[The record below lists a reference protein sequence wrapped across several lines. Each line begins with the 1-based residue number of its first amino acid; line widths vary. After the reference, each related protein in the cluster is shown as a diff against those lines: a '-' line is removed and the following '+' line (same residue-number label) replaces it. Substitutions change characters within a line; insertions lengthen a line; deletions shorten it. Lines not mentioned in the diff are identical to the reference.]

1 MPSLLNHLRILI
13 ADDHAVTRAGLRNL
27 LSSRPGWHVC
37 AEAATG
43 REAVALA
50 EQHRPDIIVMDIVMP
65 ELSGLE
71 ATRRIRRLLPKTE
84 VLVLSLHY
92 SDQLAREVIES
103 GARAYVLKSDAS
115 KELLRAIRAV
125 SNHQPFYA
133 AGQRGFDQGCLRSKS
148 GSTVFGL
155 DLQNSYRAR
164 EGNSSITGRGADL
177 QRSCRRARD
186 QCEDGRNPPYECYA
200 EAGNAFGQRIGTP
213 CGKTSHDRAVK
224 MGKRVF
230 RYWSALCQFRVL
242 RVACVL

>member
-92 SDQLAREVIES
+92 SDQLAREVIEA

-115 KELLRAIRAV
+115 KDLLRAIRAV
-125 SNHQPFYA
+125 SNHQPYFTSPA
-133 AGQRGFDQGCLRSKS
+133 NEVLIKGFCDQ
-148 GSTVFGL
+148 
-155 DLQNSYRAR
+155 NPEAP
-164 EGNSSITGRGADL
+164 SSVSIYKTLTGREREIVQLLA
-177 QRSCRRARD
+177 
-186 QCEDGRNPPYECYA
+186 EGRTCKEVAVALGISVKTA
-200 EAGNAFGQRIGTP
+200 ETHRTNVMRKLGMHSASELVRF
-213 CGKTSHDRAVK
+213 AVK
-224 MGKRVF
+224 HHMIEP
-230 RYWSALCQFRVL
+230 
-242 RVACVL
+242 